1 MKIGRRKFFG
11 LAGAAAVGSKKVASD
26 VLSEMGGV
34 PMPQFGMMD
43 APRSG
48 LNLMQGGNYI
58 AQLQGNVAKMAALR
72 AVGIPSF
79 LQEYFRDW
87 FGDAGPNL
95 DDINCLVSI
104 SDSAKKRMIK
114 EKMAERHY
122 QSWLDRPSK
131 ELRREMFN
139 REFGVSL

>member
-11 LAGAAAVGSKKVASD
+11 LAGAAAVGGKRAASD

-34 PMPQFGMMD
+34 PMPPSMLPNPTSAM
-43 APRSG
+43 
-48 LNLMQGGNYI
+48 LGGGDYI
-58 AQLQGNVAKMAALR
+58 AQLQGNVAKMAAIR

-114 EKMAERHY
+114 EKMAECHY